1 MNLTETQL
9 RGLIRE
15 ELYIPNYLRAQPY
28 PSYIFERAYVTDVLG
43 LDIPLHESHPYSP
56 AFEMRIIQEQLL
68 MEGFFSDLMQKG
80 KDKLMSAAE
89 GIKKFGEEAWSV
101 LKGFYL
107 AVKEGKVEGLYRAI
121 AQDVIKNI
129 YMPVKKALQFLA
141 EKLPDWKM
149 PTFGEWAQ
157 KAMDLLKTVKDA
169 MTSAKGWKKVAM
181 ASGAA
186 IGLNWLWNKIGD
198 WIEELEEKVGG
209 WGEGMA
215 LSLTEAQNDNSK
227 IKKIIDWLKE
237 SITGAIKNA
246 FGDELKNM
254 IKKIAESPTVK
265 AWWDAAKSVAGGV
278 ALVTAAVGGATKKFV
293 DDHEEGER
301 IKKGT
306 TSKDKQNEAL
316 LRLLIRETLLL
327 SESIE
332 CHKFD
337 SPIQYSRS

>member
-1 MNLTETQL
+1 
-9 RGLIRE
+9 
-15 ELYIPNYLRAQPY
+15 
-28 PSYIFERAYVTDVLG
+28 
-43 LDIPLHESHPYSP
+43 
-56 AFEMRIIQEQLL
+56 
-68 MEGFFSDLMQKG
+68 
-80 KDKLMSAAE
+80 
-89 GIKKFGEEAWSV
+89 
-101 LKGFYL
+101 
-107 AVKEGKVEGLYRAI
+107 
-121 AQDVIKNI
+121 
-129 YMPVKKALQFLA
+129 
-141 EKLPDWKM
+141 
-149 PTFGEWAQ
+149 
-157 KAMDLLKTVKDA
+157 
-169 MTSAKGWKKVAM
+169 